1 MAMAGDKPAVPSART
16 GTTEPQSARTNV
28 DTFLQR
34 LAATPAA
41 MAGGR
46 RGRLLFALDATASRE
61 RAWDQACHIQGE
73 MFGEAAALGGLEI
86 QLAYYRGFLDFHATG
101 WLADAAA
108 LVREMTGVTCLSGH
122 TQIARVLDHA
132 LAESRGGR
140 VSAVVFVGDAMEED
154 AAELCAKAGELGV
167 RGVPVFVFEEGNDP
181 TALATF
187 QQIAKLSGGA
197 WCRFDS
203 ASAQQLRDLLR
214 AVAVYAA
221 GGRKALLAHG
231 DKVRGDVLLLTRQL
245 K

>member
-1 MAMAGDKPAVPSART
+1 MAGDKPGVPTART
-16 GTTEPQSARTNV
+16 GTTQPHATQTDV
-28 DTFLQR
+28 DTFLRR
-34 LAATPAA
+34 LAAVPAA
-41 MAGGR
+41 AATGR

-86 QLAYYRGFLDFHATG
+86 QLAYYRGFHEFRATA
-101 WLADAAA
+101 WLADANA
-108 LVREMTGVTCLSGH
+108 LVQEMTGVTCLSGH

-132 LAESRGGR
+132 LEESRGGR

-154 AAELCAKAGELGV
+154 SAELCAKAGELGM
-167 RGVPVFVFEEGNDP
+167 RGVPVFVFEEGDD
-181 TALATF
+181 AAARATF

-221 GGRKALLAHG
+221 GGRRALLAHG